1 MGMAISSIEQ
11 NAQILSS
18 FGLTVKQA
26 KVYLALVSLGTAPV
40 GEISK
45 LSKVRREEVYR
56 ILPKLEKMGLIEKTL
71 TAPVKLKAASV
82 DNALSILIREE
93 EESSKN
99 RLIELTA
106 KKQEFL
112 EHFRTGSKD
121 GKLGNGEQFSIIS
134 EKAVGLSKIE
144 SFIDSA
150 RTEIEFCVSREK
162 LLQFLK
168 FFAISLGRASARGA
182 KIRIISTTP
191 IGQDEIPKAVNQAF
205 LSGKSI
211 TIRYLQNLPNHFLI
225 TDQKEVLVATA
236 IGGYLADSP
245 LLWSNNTPHVSV
257 YKRLFEELWNSA
269 VESAALTTPSD
280 DEKLLAYLSH
290 MKPSTHASL
299 LYETTDAKLKVLLN
313 FAKYAVD
320 SKEALIYVCSEAS
333 VEETRVIMAKFGI
346 DVKTLEKSGALKIL
360 DYTQQYIIDGKFSAE
375 NTVDLWRLYYKDA
388 ISKGF
393 KGLKVIE
400 ETDCFFKH
408 NMQKELVHYEKLL
421 HQMLDYP
428 LIALGAYCTDK
439 LSKPGAVNI
448 YPELVKLH
456 GNVSFTWADKTLG
469 RVAIS

>member
-1 MGMAISSIEQ
+1 MAISRIDQ

-71 TAPVKLKAASV
+71 TVPVKLKAASV

-93 EESSKN
+93 EECSKN
-99 RLIELTA
+99 RLIELAA

-112 EHFRTGSKD
+112 EHFHTGSKD
-121 GKLGNGEQFSIIS
+121 GKLGSGEQFSIVS

-144 SFIDSA
+144 ALIDNA
-150 RTEIEFCVSREK
+150 RSEIEYCVSREK
-162 LLQFLK
+162 LQQFLK
-168 FFAISLGRASARGA
+168 FFSTPLSRASARGV

-191 IGQDEIPKAVNQAF
+191 IGQDDIPKTVNQLL

-211 TIRYLQNLPNHFLI
+211 TLRYLQNLPNHFLI

-245 LLWSNNTPHVSV
+245 LLWSSNLPHVSV

-269 VESAALTTPSD
+269 VEYAALTTSSD
-280 DEKLLAYLSH
+280 EERLLAYLTR
-290 MKPSTHASL
+290 MKPSTHAAL
-299 LYETTDAKLKVLLN
+299 LYETADAKLKVLLN
-313 FAKYAVD
+313 FAKYAID
-320 SKEALIYVCSEAS
+320 NKDALVYVCSEAS
-333 VEETRVIMAKFGI
+333 VEEIRATMAKFGI
-346 DVKTLEKSGALKIL
+346 DVKALEKSGSLKIL
-360 DYTQQYIIDGKFSAE
+360 DYTQHYLIDGKFSAE
-375 NTVDLWRLYYKDA
+375 KTVDLLRRYYKEA
-388 ISKGF
+388 ASKGLG
-393 KGLKVIE
+393 GLKVIE
-400 ETDCFFKH
+400 ETVCFFKH
-408 NMQKELVHYEKLL
+408 NMQKELIQYEKLL
-421 HQMLDYP
+421 HQVLDFP
-428 LIALGAYCTDK
+428 LIALCAYRTDQ
-439 LSKPGAVNI
+439 LTKPDTVNI
-448 YPELVKLH
+448 YAELVKLH
-456 GNVSFTWADKTLG
+456 GNVSFTWVDKTLG

>member
-1 MGMAISSIEQ
+1 MAISSIEQ
-11 NAQILSS
+11 NAQTLSS

-26 KVYLALVSLGTAPV
+26 KVYLALVSLGIAPV

-99 RLIELTA
+99 RLIELA
-106 KKQEFL
+106 SKKQEFL

-121 GKLGNGEQFSIIS
+121 GKFGNGEQFSIIS

-144 SFIDSA
+144 SLINNA
-150 RTEIEFCVSREK
+150 RTEIEYCVSREK

-168 FFAISLGRASARGA
+168 FFAIPLGRASARGA
-182 KIRIISTTP
+182 KIRIISTSP
-191 IGQDEIPKAVNQAF
+191 IGQDDIPKSVNQAL

-211 TIRYLQNLPNHFLI
+211 IVRYLQNLPNHFLI

-245 LLWSNNTPHVSV
+245 LLWSNNPPQVSV

-269 VESAALTTPSD
+269 IESAALTSPSD
-280 DEKLLAYLSH
+280 DEKLLAYISR
-290 MKPSTHASL
+290 MKPSTHAAL
-299 LYETTDAKLKVLLN
+299 LYETADAKFKVLLN
-313 FAKYAVD
+313 FAKYAVN
-320 SKEALIYVCSEAS
+320 SKDLLVYVCSESS
-333 VEETRVIMAKFGI
+333 VEESRAAMAKFGL
-346 DVKTLEKSGALKIL
+346 DVKALEKSGALKIL
-360 DYTQQYIIDGKFSAE
+360 DYTQHYIIDGKFSVE
-375 NTVDLWRLYYKDA
+375 NTVDLWRLYSKEA
-388 ISKGF
+388 ASKGF
-393 KGLKVIE
+393 RGLKVIE
-400 ETDCFFKH
+400 EASCFFKH
-408 NMQKELVHYEKLL
+408 NLQKELVQYERLM
-421 HQMLDYP
+421 HQALDFP
-428 LIALGAYCTDK
+428 LIALCAYRTDQ
-439 LSKPGAVNI
+439 LTKPGTVNI
-448 YPELVKLH
+448 YPELVKIH

>member
-1 MGMAISSIEQ
+1 LAISSIEQ
-11 NAQILSS
+11 NALTLSS

-99 RLIELTA
+99 RLIELIS

-121 GKLGNGEQFSIIS
+121 GKLGSGEQFSIIS

-144 SFIDSA
+144 SLIDGA
-150 RTEIEFCVSREK
+150 RTEIEYCISREK
-162 LLQFLK
+162 LSQFLK
-168 FFAISLGRASARGA
+168 FFTIPLGRASARGA
-182 KIRIISTTP
+182 KIRIISTSP
-191 IGQDEIPKAVNQAF
+191 IGQDDIPKSVNQAL

-225 TDQKEVLVATA
+225 SDQKEVLVATA
-236 IGGYLADSP
+236 ISGYLADSP
-245 LLWSNNTPHVSV
+245 LLWSNNLPHVAV

-269 VESAALTTPSD
+269 IESAALTTPSD
-280 DEKLLAYLSH
+280 DEKLLAYLSR
-290 MKPSTHASL
+290 MKPITHAAL
-299 LYETTDAKLKVLLN
+299 LYETTDAKLKVFLN

-320 SKEALIYVCSEAS
+320 NKDALVYVCSEAS
-333 VEETRVIMAKFGI
+333 VEETRAAMAKFGM
-346 DVKTLEKSGALKIL
+346 DVKVLEKSGALKII

-375 NTVDLWRLYYKDA
+375 NTVDLWRQYCKEA
-388 ISKGF
+388 NAKGF
-393 KGLKVIE
+393 KEFKVIE
-400 ETDCFFKH
+400 ETACFFKH
-408 NMQKELVHYEKLL
+408 NLQKELIQYEKLL
-421 HQMLDYP
+421 HQMVDVP
-428 LIALGAYCTDK
+428 LIALCAYRTDI
-439 LSKPGAVNI
+439 LTKPGTVNI
-448 YPELVKLH
+448 YSELVKIH
-456 GNVSFTWADKTLG
+456 GNVSFTWADKTFG